1 MEALFTAD
9 QRGTLAVIKTN
20 IDFLNKTPI
29 CDSLQD
35 LHKEMLFSSSAKI
48 GSWDGFV
55 KSWEP
60 TVEESDLNQAA
71 GQSKFTSIFD
81 IWRTCQSQA
90 VEALTHVLNA
100 ALNYLNGS
108 RFRLCLTQF
117 DGCATQ
123 PSASDTRTSTN

>member
-48 GSWDGFV
+48 GSWDGF
-55 KSWEP
+55 
-60 TVEESDLNQAA
+60 EESDLNQAA